1 MGAGPDGPASRGA
14 ARARAEGGLVAND
27 VPDARLAALAV
38 EHGLRLATTDH
49 GFPRLEWF
57 DPLR

>member
-1 MGAGPDGPASRGA
+1 MIALDATHAA
-14 ARARAEGGLVAND
+14 ARR
-27 VPDARLAALAV
+27 AALTV

-49 GFPRLEWF
+49 GFARFPRLEWF